1 MARKESFDPHEHLS
15 LYRDCLTE
23 ASRLGG
29 ALMEQLI
36 LDARK
41 SLHLREQAFVDP
53 VQLAAVRNASALLNK
68 HAALLCESFPVLLRG
83 EFGLETGAEKAQKP
97 GNSSL
102 SFDSLE
108 LMDESQ
114 VEETVELARAQQIAV
129 QAVESRLAEL
139 DALICAAQGLR
150 TVRADRNPLR
160 PEVYVRTLRAAVMQT
175 QAPAVTRLHWMQH
188 LGMGLGKE
196 LNQVYG
202 KLIELL
208 QSGGVVGASYAVMQS
223 PVAAMRRPGGAG
235 APPAADDAPDDEAP
249 PADFATTVIGPA
261 GPASASAPEKIRL
274 TVAQLRRLLAGE
286 LDFAG
291 AADLHPSPVDA
302 APVAVDSE
310 KMSGYP
316 STVPAAFEAL
326 EEMRKVEDVIKRLAE
341 RNQGGKGGLAG
352 HAALSATTRG
362 VGQALGQEVVNLMVE
377 NIASDSRLLLPVQE
391 AVRGLSPPLLR
402 LALLD
407 PRFFSD
413 KQHPARLLLERMTQ
427 RSMAF
432 EAVESPGFAE
442 FIKPLQQT
450 VQRLNKVQITG
461 AEIFVEALHALEEEW
476 KLQQRNEL
484 EQREKAMRALMRAEQ
499 RNLLADKIS
508 LEVRSRPDFN
518 AIPAETARFV
528 SGAWSQVMAQ
538 ARIKHQGMSADPG
551 GYAAVID
558 DLLWSVQPDLSSRN
572 RSRLIRLM
580 PALLAKLREGLKS
593 IEYPATQSQA
603 FFNHLI
609 AQHERGLKGDAEP
622 PAPTDFAETQ
632 VAPSRKDLE
641 EKFRKSDLE
650 GPWLAPAEVRHSG
663 FLDTA
668 LQFPDI
674 VSNIPEQ
681 ATRPPNNDPWPSAGD
696 ERVPMVNK
704 FAVGSWF
711 DFKTDGRWARVQ
723 LTWATPHGTLY
734 MFSAARGNTHS
745 MTRQMLDKLM
755 ADGMLRLVSDQAVVD
770 GALDAVA
777 LAAMR
782 NSVNNRS

>member
-1 MARKESFDPHEHLS
+1 MARKEAFHPDEHLS
-15 LYRDCLTE
+15 LYRDCLSE

-41 SLHLREQAFVDP
+41 SLRQREQAFIDP
-53 VQLAAVRNASALLNK
+53 VQLAAIRNATVLLNK
-68 HAALLCESFPVLLRG
+68 HATLLCESFPALLRA
-83 EFGLETGAEKAQKP
+83 EFGLETGAEKAEKAR
-97 GNSSL
+97 NSSL

-114 VEETVELARAQQIAV
+114 VEETVELARAQQMAV
-129 QAVESRLAEL
+129 QAVESRLSEL
-139 DALICAAQGLR
+139 DALICAAQGLK

-196 LNQVYG
+196 LIQVYG

-208 QSGGVVGASYAVMQS
+208 QGGGVVGASYAVMQS
-223 PVAAMRRPGGAG
+223 PVAGLRRAGGSA
-235 APPAADDAPDDEAP
+235 ASADDAADDDAP

-261 GPASASAPEKIRL
+261 GPASASAPEKILL

-302 APVAVDSE
+302 APAAIDTE

-341 RNQGGKGGLAG
+341 RNQGGKGALAG

-377 NIASDSRLLLPVQE
+377 NIASDSRLLPPVQE
-391 AVRGLSPPLLR
+391 AVRALSPPLLK

-413 KQHPARLLLERMTQ
+413 KQHPARQLLERMTQ

-432 EAVESPGFAE
+432 ETVDSPGFAE
-442 FIKPLQQT
+442 FIKPLQQS
-450 VQRLNKVQITG
+450 VQKLNKTDITG
-461 AEIFVEALHALEEEW
+461 AEIFVEALRLLEEEW
-476 KLQQRNEL
+476 KLQQRHEL

-508 LEVRSRPDFN
+508 LEIRGRADFN
-518 AIPAETARFV
+518 DIPAETARFV
-528 SGAWSQVMAQ
+528 SGAWAQVMAQ
-538 ARIKHQGMSADPG
+538 ARIRHQGMSADPG
-551 GYAAVID
+551 GYAAVVD
-558 DLLWSVQPDLSSRN
+558 DLIWSAQPALSSRN

-580 PALLAKLREGLKS
+580 PSLLAKLREGLKS
-593 IEYPATQSQA
+593 IEYPPTQSQA

-609 AQHERGLKGDAEP
+609 AQHERGLKGDVEP
-622 PAPTDFAETQ
+622 VAPTDFAETQ
-632 VAPSRKDLE
+632 VAPSRKELE
-641 EKFRKSDLE
+641 EKFRQSDIE
-650 GPWLAPAEVRHSG
+650 GPWLAPGEVKHSG
-663 FLDTA
+663 FMETA
-668 LQFPDI
+668 LQFPEI

-681 ATRPPNNDPWPSAGD
+681 ATRPPNSEPWPSVTD
-696 ERVPMVNK
+696 ERVPMVNR

-755 ADGMLRLVSDQAVVD
+755 ADDMLRLVSDQAVVD

-782 NSVNNRS
+782 NSVNTRS

>member
-1 MARKESFDPHEHLS
+1 MARKETFHPDEHLS
-15 LYRDCLTE
+15 LYRDCLSE

-41 SLHLREQAFVDP
+41 SLHQREQAFIDP
-53 VQLAAVRNASALLNK
+53 VQLAAIRNATVLLNK
-68 HAALLCESFPVLLRG
+68 HAGVLCESFPALLRA
-83 EFGLETGAEKAQKP
+83 EFGLETGPEKAEKAR
-97 GNSSL
+97 NSSL

-114 VEETVELARAQQIAV
+114 VEETVELARAQQMAM

-139 DALICAAQGLR
+139 DALICAAQGLK

-188 LGMGLGKE
+188 LGMGLGRE

-202 KLIELL
+202 KLIDLL

-223 PVAAMRRPGGAG
+223 PVAGMRRSGSTAAPAEGA
-235 APPAADDAPDDEAP
+235 DEEAP

-261 GPASASAPEKIRL
+261 GPASASAPEKILL

-291 AADLHPSPVDA
+291 AADLHPSPVNA
-302 APVAVDSE
+302 APLAEGAD

-341 RNQGGKGGLAG
+341 RNQGGNGVLAG

-377 NIASDSRLLLPVQE
+377 NIAGDSRLLPPVQE
-391 AVRGLSPPLLR
+391 AVRALSPPLLK

-413 KQHPARLLLERMTQ
+413 KQHPARQLLERMTQ

-432 EAVESPGFAE
+432 ETVDSPGFAE
-442 FIKPLQQT
+442 FIKPLQNT
-450 VQRLNKVQITG
+450 VQKLNKTEITG
-461 AEIFVEALHALEEEW
+461 AEVFIDALSLLEEEW
-476 KLQQRNEL
+476 KLQQRHEL

-508 LEVRSRPDFN
+508 LEIRGRPDFN
-518 AIPAETARFV
+518 DLPAETARFV
-528 SGAWSQVMAQ
+528 SGAWAQVMAQ

-551 GYAAVID
+551 GYAAVVD
-558 DLLWSVQPDLSSRN
+558 DLLWSAQPALSSRN

-580 PALLAKLREGLKS
+580 PSLLAKLREGLKS
-593 IEYPATQSQA
+593 IEYPVTQSQA

-609 AQHERGLKGDAEP
+609 AQHERGLKGDVEP
-622 PAPTDFAETQ
+622 VDATDFAETQ
-632 VAPSRKDLE
+632 VAPTRRELE
-641 EKFRKSDLE
+641 EKFRQSDID
-650 GPWLAPAEVRHSG
+650 GPWLAPAEARHSG
-663 FLDTA
+663 FVDTA
-668 LQFPDI
+668 LQFPEI

-681 ATRPPNNDPWPSAGD
+681 STRPPNNDPWPSAGD
-696 ERVPMVNK
+696 DRVPMVNK

-755 ADGMLRLVSDQAVVD
+755 ADDMLRLVSDQAVVD